1 MSSIESEIERMVLE
15 QMPKELVISMNEDKD
30 IKTLILSILEFVKG
44 NNDRLKRIQYK
55 LHEIENE
62 VSQTREEQMYRYRG

>member
-30 IKTLILSILEFVKG
+30 IKTLIFSILEFVKG